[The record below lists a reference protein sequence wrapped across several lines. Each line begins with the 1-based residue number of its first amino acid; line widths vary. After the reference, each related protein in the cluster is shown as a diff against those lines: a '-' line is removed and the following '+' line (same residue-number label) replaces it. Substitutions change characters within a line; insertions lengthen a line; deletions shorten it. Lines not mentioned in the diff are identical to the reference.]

1 MSFHIINYHIILYYS
16 HVGMWV
22 EKATRSSI
30 LAWRFPWT
38 EEPGRLQS
46 RRVSNSQ
53 KWLTERLSTEIWKL
67 DHRERWALKN
77 WWSQIVVLEKTLEN
91 PLNCKVINQSI
102 LNQPWIF
109 IERTNAEAEAP
120 VLWPP
125 EAKSWLIEKDPDT
138 GKDCRQKKGS
148 AEDEIL
154 RYHHWLN
161 GHEFEQ
167 TPEDSEGQRSQACC
181 SPWGYKELDTT

>member
-67 DHRERWALKN
+67 DHRESWALKN

-91 PLNCKVINQSI
+91 PLNCKVIKPINHKSA
-102 LNQPWIF
+102 LNIHWKDQCW
-109 IERTNAEAEAP
+109 
-120 VLWPP
+120 
-125 EAKSWLIEKDPDT
+125 SWSSSTLAT
-138 GKDCRQKKGS
+138 
-148 AEDEIL
+148 
-154 RYHHWLN
+154 
-161 GHEFEQ
+161 
-167 TPEDSEGQRSQACC
+167 
-181 SPWGYKELDTT
+181 WGKELAHWKRPWHWERLQAKEGVGRGWDP